1 MITRVSASALTRAR
15 GGKDTAVATEGQS
28 IPPFAPLLTSPLS
41 LCPTAALSASLSQVE
56 LVSEGFDPRVIR
68 DPLFFR
74 DETART
80 FVPLDAALFQRIQ
93 TGQIRL

>member
-1 MITRVSASALTRAR
+1 
-15 GGKDTAVATEGQS
+15 VATEGQS
-28 IPPFAPLLTSPLS
+28 LPPFALLLTSPL
-41 LCPTAALSASLSQVE
+41 CPIAALSASLPQVE
-56 LVSEGFDPRVIR
+56 LVNEGFDPRVIR

>member
-1 MITRVSASALTRAR
+1 MFV
-15 GGKDTAVATEGQS
+15 
-28 IPPFAPLLTSPLS
+28 LS
-41 LCPTAALSASLSQVE
+41 VSLSQVE
-56 LVSEGFDPRVIR
+56 LVNEGFDPRVIR

>member
-1 MITRVSASALTRAR
+1 VFAASWL
-15 GGKDTAVATEGQS
+15 
-28 IPPFAPLLTSPLS
+28 
-41 LCPTAALSASLSQVE
+41 QVE
-56 LVSEGFDPRVIR
+56 LVNEGFDPRVIR

-74 DETART
+74 DEMAQS